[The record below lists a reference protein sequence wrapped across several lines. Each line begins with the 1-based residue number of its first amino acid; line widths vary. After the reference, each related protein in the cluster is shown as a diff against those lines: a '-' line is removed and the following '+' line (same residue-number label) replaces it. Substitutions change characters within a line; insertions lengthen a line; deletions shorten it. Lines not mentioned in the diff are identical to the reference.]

1 VNSAVTAKPTKEVS
15 RKRAR
20 TEMRPEYDFSGGVRG
35 KYAARYR
42 RGTSVVLLEPEAKKR
57 KPKARSH

>member
-1 VNSAVTAKPTKEVS
+1 MSARPT
-15 RKRAR
+15 RKGRRSR

-42 RGTSVVLLEPEAKKR
+42 EGASVTLLEPEAKKPKR
-57 KPKARSH
+57 KAKTRPR